1 MTNLAHFESYAAAFE
16 ETFADDNWD
25 RLAPFFHPDAVYV
38 VDGISSPCRLEG
50 RDAILRGMRRSLD
63 GFDRKMDQRTI
74 VRSQPL
80 AEQGDRVTLVGC
92 VRYQRASSPPVELR
106 ATIVA
111 TYVDGLI
118 AQLHDTIQLD
128 LPVLRWLRTHAADLD
143 ASYA

>member
-1 MTNLAHFESYAAAFE
+1 MTHLSHFESYAAAFE

-25 RLAPFFHPDAVYV
+25 RLAPFFHPEAVYV
-38 VDGISSPCRLEG
+38 VEGLSVPCTLHG

-63 GFDRKMDQRTI
+63 GLDRKMDQRTI
-74 VRSQPL
+74 VLSQPL
-80 AEQGDRVTLVGC
+80 AEQGDHVTLVGC

-111 TYVDGLI
+111 TYVDGRI
-118 AQLHDTIQLD
+118 AHLHDTFQLD
-128 LPVLRWLRTHAADLD
+128 RPALLWLRTHAADLD